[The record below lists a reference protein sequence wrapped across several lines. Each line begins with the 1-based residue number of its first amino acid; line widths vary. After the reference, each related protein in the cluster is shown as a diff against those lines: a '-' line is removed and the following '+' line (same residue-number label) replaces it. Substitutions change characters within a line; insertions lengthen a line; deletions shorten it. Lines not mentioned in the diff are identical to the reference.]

1 MQAHRR
7 NRHKNLLWVALL
19 AAWPLLGQAGVI
31 TNPNALLTGSTAA
44 SAAQGAT
51 PAGGFTPAQS
61 GPGSTGNAP
70 TWHQVGGQN
79 AASTSSTSTPP
90 AAPATPAP
98 TNPLVVSGTVT
109 TPAQNGGANG
119 VEYVNTGHGQ
129 VMALPPLPTV
139 DALHQAMRAKRPLNP
154 GQVRWVRRSI
164 AISQQ
169 AAQAPLSAVTPRL
182 VGVTVHLDSGSPPA
196 VALHAGYVTTL
207 NFVDAYGHPWPVTH
221 VAADVHDVSAQ
232 YAGDS
237 VALSVIAPYADS
249 NLAVW
254 LQGEPQPV
262 LLSLVPAHGVADYA
276 VHVRVDALEPGLPP
290 PVGGGNATGGYT
302 NVLLS
307 LTQDIPPAGAQPLT
321 IAGQP
326 PRTGAWLWRGP
337 HGPRLLLRVPHPV
350 LAPAWVSRMDGA
362 AGVRAYVLPDVPAV
376 TVSVAGQPET
386 LNLSR
391 LPGVGGHHG

>member
-1 MQAHRR
+1 MQAHRW
-7 NRHKNLLWVALL
+7 NPHKNLWIALL

-31 TNPNALLTGSTAA
+31 PNPNALLAGSGA
-44 SAAQGAT
+44 SASPAQGTT
-51 PAGGFTPAQS
+51 PTGGFAPTQGVPAS
-61 GPGSTGNAP
+61 GSAP
-70 TWHQVGGQN
+70 TWQPAGGQN
-79 AASTSSTSTPP
+79 ATSSGTSTSS
-90 AAPATPAP
+90 AAPATPAS
-98 TNPLVVSGTVT
+98 TNPLMVRGTVT
-109 TPAQNGGANG
+109 TPAQHGGADG

-139 DALHQAMRAKRPLNP
+139 DALHQAMRQKRPLNP
-154 GQVRWVRRSI
+154 GQVRWVRRQI

-169 AAQAPLSAVTPRL
+169 AAQASLSAVTPRI

-207 NFVDAYGHPWPVTH
+207 NFVDAYGHPWTVTH

-237 VALSVIAPYADS
+237 VALSVIAPYAQS

-262 LLSLVPAHGVADYA
+262 LLSLVPAQGVADYA
-276 VHVRVDALEPGLPP
+276 VHVRVDAQEPGLPP
-290 PVGGGNATGGYT
+290 PVGGGNATGSYT

-307 LTQDIPPAGAQPLT
+307 LTQGISPAGAQPLA
-321 IAGQP
+321 IAGKP

-337 HGPRLLLRVPHPV
+337 RGPRLLLRVPHPI

-362 AGVRAYVLPDVPAV
+362 ADVRAYILPDVPAV
-376 TVSVAGQPET
+376 TVSVAGRPET

>member
-1 MQAHRR
+1 MQTHRR
-7 NRHKNLLWVALL
+7 DPYRTLLWLALL
-19 AAWPLLGQAGVI
+19 AAWPTLGQAGVI

-44 SAAQGAT
+44 SAAQGVT

-61 GPGSTGNAP
+61 VPASADHTA
-70 TWHQVGGQN
+70 TWHRVGDTSETSPSGTLTSP
-79 AASTSSTSTPP
+79 AAS
-90 AAPATPAP
+90 AIPATI
-98 TNPLVVSGTVT
+98 NPLVASGTGA
-109 TPAQNGGANG
+109 PSAPQSGANG
-119 VEYVNTGHGQ
+119 VEYVDTGHGL
-129 VMALPPLPTV
+129 VMALPPLPTM
-139 DALHQAMRAKRPLNP
+139 DTLHQAMRQKRPLNP
-154 GQVRWVRRSI
+154 GQVRWVRRQI

-169 AAQAPLSAVTPRL
+169 AVQAPLSAVTPRI

-207 NFVDAYGHPWPVTH
+207 NFVDAYGHSWPVTH

-237 VALSVIAPYADS
+237 VALSVIAPYAQS

-262 LLSLVPAHGVADYA
+262 LLSLVPAQGVADYA

-307 LTQDIPPAGAQPLT
+307 LTQDIPPAGAQPLA

-326 PRTGAWLWRGP
+326 PRTSAWLWRGP
-337 HGPRLLLRVPHPV
+337 RGPRLLLRVPHPV
-350 LAPAWVSRMDGA
+350 LAPAWVARMDGA
-362 AGVRAYVLPDVPAV
+362 AGIRAYVLPDVPAV
-376 TVSVAGQPET
+376 TVSAAGRPET

-391 LPGVGGHHG
+391 LPGIGGHRD

>member
-7 NRHKNLLWVALL
+7 NPHKSLWIALL

-31 TNPNALLTGSTAA
+31 MNPNALLAGSSA
-44 SAAQGAT
+44 SASPAQGTT
-51 PAGGFTPAQS
+51 PTGGFASTQDVSAS
-61 GPGSTGNAP
+61 GSAP
-70 TWHQVGGQN
+70 TWHPVGGRN
-79 AASTSSTSTPP
+79 APFPSSTSTLP

-109 TPAQNGGANG
+109 TPAQNGGAKG

-139 DALHQAMRAKRPLNP
+139 DALHQAMRQKRPLNP
-154 GQVRWVRRSI
+154 GQVRWVRRQI

-169 AAQAPLSAVTPRL
+169 AAQAPLSAVTPRI

-207 NFVDAYGHPWPVTH
+207 NFVDAYGHPWTVTH

-237 VALSVIAPYADS
+237 VALSVIAPYAQS

-262 LLSLVPAHGVADYA
+262 LLSLVPAQGVADYA

-307 LTQDIPPAGAQPLT
+307 LTQDIPPAGAQPLA

-337 HGPRLLLRVPHPV
+337 RGPRLLLRVPHPV

-376 TVSVAGQPET
+376 TVSVGGRPET

-391 LPGVGGHHG
+391 LPGMGGHHG